1 MDGGCNPP
9 NAASIAITS
18 ITQGPESEPI
28 WLRTYYYVQL
38 MGCSSWILT
47 LGRKMYSCTSR
58 IRSSLS
64 LCKCGLEPPKALP
77 WIRFHEASVASHRLL
92 KLPITQENLFI
103 WNGAHRLPV
112 MTHHRSFFWIWTCK
126 SFPCCFQSV
135 FVFFFFR
142 IASTY
147 FSNPRGVFWS
157 FKLRF
162 PLQRSCMSGLHQTSI
177 ETFNIEMWPLC

>member
-1 MDGGCNPP
+1 M
-9 NAASIAITS
+9 
-18 ITQGPESEPI
+18 
-28 WLRTYYYVQL
+28 R
-38 MGCSSWILT
+38 CSSWILT

-126 SFPCCFQSV
+126 SLHCYFPKCRYLLPFPHSST
-135 FVFFFFR
+135 FFR
-142 IASTY
+142 
-147 FSNPRGVFWS
+147 NPRGIFWS

-162 PLQRSCMSGLHQTSI
+162 PLQRCCMSGLHQTSV
-177 ETFNIEMWPLC
+177 EAFDIEMWSFCY